1 MKKLLIAAALLCAAS
16 FTASAST
23 VTATATDTDG
33 QPWNNCT
40 FSATLTIPGSG
51 FGPAPSIGGVPV
63 APLTVKGTCSASGV
77 ITASLTDTST
87 VDQAGAKWVFKVCP
101 NASVLP
107 VTVTTTVIGS
117 TPNLTPAFSQLA
129 PPRFAAGDGAF
140 GYSDI
145 EVVNPLVG
153 VSYFN
158 TGALPGSRK
167 YTFSGWTGGGGGGGG
182 PFDPLGAA
190 GQATATVTIAAS
202 NSPSKAFANVV
213 ATGTNDQNTINAAIA
228 SACPAATG
236 TNVVQCKVLLLPG
249 VYNLSGSIVINTDDW
264 NLVGIGH
271 AMWGGFFGQWQGG
284 TTVSAGSCASNLC
297 TFTVGSLLS
306 TTRPAVMIGFT
317 GTGAS
322 SINNFTC
329 LPGSPTSTSF
339 TCTIPG
345 TGTIAST
352 GAGLD
357 ILVNGAVG
365 NGGAQLIATGPGF
378 PLVSTAHTGPCG
390 TASDTSRCRGWKIE
404 NIYGVCYGYSGDFL
418 DAASGANADDNIMV
432 SDNIIQRCN
441 HGITGAFDSPTFKD
455 NSFQDNT
462 GDFFHASADYI
473 KAQNNLI
480 FDNGGFAYNF
490 QTAGK
495 GGSIVDRAWGDLVG
509 GFTGATNNI
518 SIGGFTAFNVGSTNV
533 QPVINLTGSNNIIHD
548 LSMNMNNNASAC
560 IVLAGATGGAVTGN
574 VCNRSAALATLATDS
589 ISISGSG
596 VAASGNSVLGLG
608 TTMQAQALNLSACT
622 NCAVGINAAPGTW
635 NFGGPPITVGTG
647 GVSTGNVAV
656 TKTVQGIASINSANL
671 LERFQATNA
680 SPATNG
686 STITAW
692 TDSSGLG
699 YNITSIFGTPTFT
712 TSSPINSLP
721 AISFNGTTAGVFSS
735 TVIAASTPTP
745 TTQERIYWIVFNQ
758 TTAATSVVQN
768 LLSEGNGTRNIFMEP
783 TTNVLA
789 VFSGTGGSFVS
800 TIVPTLNAT
809 HVLEVVMNGTTS
821 RLVLDG
827 TSVATFSASNSLTSN
842 SFSLGAKGSP
852 SSQFFGGFIAEA
864 AGYNG
869 GNPGAYAIADAQAL
883 GAAYCTAYAVTC
895 GTSW

>member
-1 MKKLLIAAALLCAAS
+1 MKLLKLAAAALLCAVGL
-16 FTASAST
+16 TAFAST
-23 VTATATDTDG
+23 SSVTATLTDPDG
-33 QPWNNCT
+33 VVWSNCT
-40 FSATLTIPGSG
+40 WTAILNSPVPPTIAGIP
-51 FGPAPSIGGVPV
+51 VPNSS
-63 APLTVKGTCSASGV
+63 TRASGACNSSGV
-77 ITASLTDTST
+77 TTATVLDTGSVQQNGVT
-87 VDQAGAKWVFKVCP
+87 WTFTIQP
-101 NASVLP
+101 NASVP
-107 VTVTTTVIGS
+107 PSVVSGVSVTGATVNLS
-117 TPNLTPAFSQLA
+117 TVLSAGLTA
-129 PPRFAAGDGAF
+129 PRFGAGPNAYGYADGEINSSSI
-140 GYSDI
+140 G
-145 EVVNPLVG
+145 NT
-153 VSYFN
+153 YFN
-158 TGALPGSRK
+158 TGTVCSATGGMRQLSNAGWQCGSG
-167 YTFSGWTGGGGGGGG
+167 SGGGG
-182 PFDPLGAA
+182 DPLGAA
-190 GQATATVTIAAS
+190 GKATATITIAAS

-213 ATGTNDQNTINAAIA
+213 ADGTDDQITINAAIS

-271 AMWGGFFGQWQGG
+271 SMWGGFYNQWQG
-284 TTVSAGSCASNLC
+284 TSTVSAGSCASNLC

-306 TTRPAVMIGFT
+306 ATHPVVMIGFT

-339 TCTIPG
+339 TCTTPG

-352 GAGLD
+352 GVGSY
-357 ILVNGAVG
+357 IPTNGSVG

-378 PLVSTAHTGPCG
+378 PLISTAHTGPCG
-390 TASDTSRCRGWKIE
+390 TATDTSRCRGWKIE
-404 NIYGVCYGYSGDFL
+404 NIYGVCYGYSGNFL
-418 DAASGANADDNIMV
+418 DAGTATDDNIMV

-473 KAQNNLI
+473 KGQNNLI

-490 QTAGK
+490 QTVGK

-509 GFTGATNNI
+509 GLTGATNNL
-518 SIGGFTAFNVGSTNV
+518 SVGGFTAFNVGSTNI
-533 QPVINLTGSNNIIHD
+533 QPVINVTGSNLTIHD
-548 LSMNMNNNASAC
+548 LSMNMSNNASAC
-560 IVLAGATGGAVTGN
+560 IVLSGATGGAVTGN
-574 VCNRSAALATLATDS
+574 VCNRSAAVLPLAADS

-635 NFGGPPITVGTG
+635 NFGGPPITIGTG
-647 GVSTGNVAV
+647 SVSTGNVAV

-712 TSSPINSLP
+712 TSSPIHSLP
-721 AISFNGTTAGVFSS
+721 AISFNGTTDGVFSS
-735 TVIAASTPTP
+735 TVIAAATA
-745 TTQERIYWIVFNQ
+745 QERIYWIVFNQ
-758 TTAATSVVQN
+758 TAITSVVQN
-768 LLSEGNGTRNIFMEP
+768 LLSEGNGIRNVFLEP

-800 TIVPTLNAT
+800 TIAPTINAT

-827 TSVATFSASNSLTSN
+827 TSAATFSASTSTTSG
-842 SFSLGAKGSP
+842 SFSLGVKESP
-852 SSQFFGGFIAEA
+852 SSQFFGGFIAEV

-869 GNPGAYAIADAQAL
+869 GNPGAYAVADAQAL
-883 GAAYCTAYAVTC
+883 GAAYCSTYAVTC